1 MIDVSALN
9 FILSF
14 ATALVAHELGHLV
27 AARLCRITITEA
39 GLGWGPVMLSSRLRG
54 MNYKL
59 RLLPLGAYIKMDMVA
74 LQQRTLLQQLFVLL
88 AGIMVN
94 LTLGTL
100 AFGTFF
106 GTINLALAFGN
117 LFPIYQQDGWK
128 AGMVISRRVFN
139 RPVPVLEWTF
149 TIAAGISALGLAVL
163 LFAIL

>member
-1 MIDVSALN
+1 MNDVTALN

-27 AARLCRITITEA
+27 AARLCRISITEA
-39 GLGWGPVMLSSRLRG
+39 GLGWGPVMLSRRVRG

-59 RLLPLGAYIKMDMVA
+59 RLLPLGAYIKMDMVT
-74 LQQRTLLQQLFVLL
+74 LQQRTLVQQLFVLL
-88 AGIMVN
+88 AGIVVN
-94 LTLGTL
+94 LILGSL

-128 AGMVISRRVFN
+128 AGMLISRRVFN
-139 RPVPVLEWTF
+139 RAVPVIEWSF
-149 TIAAGISALGLAVL
+149 TIAGVLIAFALAALAL
-163 LFAIL
+163 TII